1 MPVNQVTIN
10 YADPQ
15 AEIAVQLMIGN
26 NLERARRRMRWAWVA
41 GLIWAGMEAFNA
53 LTLFF
58 GVETAL
64 RPQWSVAQFI
74 LVLVEAATMAAL
86 SLGLK
91 RRSRAAAALLFG
103 FFCVSRVVL
112 LFLGMI
118 ALSTGED
125 VARLVV
131 QSLFAYLFFQGL
143 RGALTYHHLTH
154 PQHPDPT
161 EYSLIAAE
169 AAEERTKG
177 TGGTGTE
184 H

>member
-1 MPVNQVTIN
+1 
-10 YADPQ
+10 
-15 AEIAVQLMIGN
+15 MIGN

-41 GLIWAGMEAFNA
+41 GLIWAGMVEAFNA

-64 RPQWSVAQFI
+64 RPQWSVGQFI
-74 LVLVEAATMAAL
+74 LVLVVAATMAAL

-143 RGALTYHHLTH
+143 RGAITYHHLTH

-161 EYSLIAAE
+161 EYTLITAAGT
-169 AAEERTKG
+169 ERTDG
-177 TGGTGTE
+177 TERTGGTGAE